1 MTPMIAQMHDALIAA
16 ERVLSDLDAMLRR
29 RHPTL
34 PMLPE
39 LMEVRLVMARF
50 VGEDE

>member
-1 MTPMIAQMHDALIAA
+1 MMVAKMHDALIAA
-16 ERVLSDLDAMLRR
+16 ERVLSDVDALLRR

-39 LMEVRLVMARF
+39 LIEVRLVLSEF
-50 VGEDE
+50 VGADEV